1 MYNENSIYLFIRFS
15 EFIKNLTRKFLKKD
29 NESNKIWIYLDE
41 IINSSYIE
49 FKFSIQTKFVFIF
62 VCANFIFKIGACNG
76 HQTSHQREESSQ

>member
-1 MYNENSIYLFIRFS
+1 MKV
-15 EFIKNLTRKFLKKD
+15 IKF
-29 NESNKIWIYLDE
+29 DE